1 MEKSKAKRMRILIL
15 GINYYPEPTSVSPF
29 TTGLAEHLVDEGHFV
44 QVVTA
49 FPYYP
54 EWRIW
59 KEYRGRIT
67 QKEVRHGVHI
77 RRVLHFVPRRPSSLV
92 HRLLHDFSFTFAAFL
107 AGLSAGKCDIV
118 YCSCPP
124 PALAIAAYLLS
135 RLRRV
140 PYTIKLTDLASDAAL
155 ATGIMQEGRL
165 ARIARFM
172 EDFVYRN
179 AESVFC
185 LCEAFIISLTKRGI
199 PSVKLH
205 VIPDWA
211 DTENIRPIFGDGR
224 FRATHGIR
232 PGQFLAL
239 HTGNMGKKQDLLN
252 VVRAAELTR
261 HDKELVWVIVGQ
273 GEERKLIETEIANRD
288 LANIRLLPLQPA
300 DALCQMYAAADLL
313 VLNQKAAVKDAV
325 IPSKLLAYMSAGRPV
340 LAAVS
345 AASET
350 ARLVHQ
356 AKCGLIVSPENAAAL
371 AKGAASLRANPS
383 LRQAMG
389 MNGRS
394 YVDNNFTKLGVLRA
408 YDEYF
413 GSNLKPRAITQSSTK
428 NTLITAPKQP
438 EANSGNVSSPS

>member
-1 MEKSKAKRMRILIL
+1 MRILIL

-29 TTGLAEHLVDEGHFV
+29 TTGLAEHLVAKGHSV
-44 QVVTA
+44 RVVTA

-77 RRVLHFVPRRPSSLV
+77 RRVLHFVPRRPSSLI

-107 AGLSAGKCDIV
+107 AGLTAGKFDIV

-135 RLRRV
+135 GLRRV
-140 PYTIKLTDLASDAAL
+140 PYAIKLTDLASEAAL
-155 ATGIMQEGRL
+155 ATGIIREGRL

-179 AESVFC
+179 AESIFC
-185 LCEAFIISLTKRGI
+185 LCKAFVTSLTKRGI
-199 PSVKLH
+199 SPVKLH
-205 VIPDWA
+205 TISDWA
-211 DTENIRPIFGDGR
+211 DTENIRPISSDGA
-224 FRATHGIR
+224 FRAAHGIR

-261 HDKELVWVIVGQ
+261 DDSELVWVIVGQ
-273 GEERKLIETEIANRD
+273 GEERNLIESEIARKK
-288 LANIRLLPLQPA
+288 LANVRLLPLQPK
-300 DALCQMYAAADLL
+300 DTLCQMYAAADLL

-325 IPSKLLAYMSAGRPV
+325 IPSKLLTYMAAGRPV
-340 LAAVS
+340 LAAVN
-345 AASET
+345 AGSET
-350 ARLVHQ
+350 ARLVHT
-356 AKCGLIVSPENAAAL
+356 AKCGLIVLPEDAAAL
-371 AKGAASLRANPS
+371 ARGAASLRANPS
-383 LRQAMG
+383 LSEAMG
-389 MNGRS
+389 ANGRS
-394 YVDNNFTKLGVLRA
+394 HVDHNFTKLHVLKT
-408 YDEYF
+408 YEEYF
-413 GSNLKPRAITQSSTK
+413 GSNLKPRAITQLGAKNTHTTAPEQPEPKSENVSVSST
-428 NTLITAPKQP
+428 
-438 EANSGNVSSPS
+438 VD

>member
-1 MEKSKAKRMRILIL
+1 MRILIL

-29 TTGLAEHLVDEGHFV
+29 TTGLAEHLADEGHFV

-59 KEYRGRIT
+59 REYRGRIT

-92 HRLLHDFSFTFAAFL
+92 HRLLHDFSFAVAAFL
-107 AGLSAGKCDIV
+107 AGLSAGKLDII

-135 RLRRV
+135 RLGRV

-172 EDFVYRN
+172 ENFVYRN

-211 DTENIRPIFGDGR
+211 DTENIRPVSGDGS
-224 FRATHGIR
+224 FRVANGIR

-261 HDKELVWVIVGQ
+261 HDKDLVWVIVGQ
-273 GEERKLIETEIANRD
+273 GEERKLIETEIAKRD

-300 DALCQMYAAADLL
+300 LALCQMYAAADLL

-340 LAAVS
+340 LAAAS

-350 ARLVHQ
+350 ARLVQQ
-356 AKCGLIVSPENAAAL
+356 AKCGLIVQPENAAAL
-371 AKGAASLRANPS
+371 AEGAASLRANPS
-383 LRQAMG
+383 LRQEMG
-389 MNGRS
+389 LNGRS
-394 YVDNNFTKLGVLRA
+394 YVDNNFTKLHVLRA

-413 GSNLKPRAITQSSTK
+413 GSNLKPPTISESSTK
-428 NTLITAPKQP
+428 NTLITVPKQP
-438 EANSGNVSSPS
+438 EADSGNVSAPS

>member
-1 MEKSKAKRMRILIL
+1 MRILIL

-67 QKEVRHGVHI
+67 QKEVRHGVLI

-107 AGLSAGKCDIV
+107 AGLSAGRCDIV

-165 ARIARFM
+165 ARIARFI

-185 LCEAFIISLTKRGI
+185 LCEAFIISLTKRAI
-199 PSVKLH
+199 PSMKLH

-211 DTENIRPIFGDGR
+211 DTENIRPISGGGG
-224 FRATHGIR
+224 FRAAHGIR

-261 HDKELVWVIVGQ
+261 HDDGLVWVIVGQ
-273 GEERKLIETEIANRD
+273 GEERKLIETEIVKRG
-288 LANIRLLPLQPA
+288 LANIRLFPLQPA

-325 IPSKLLAYMSAGRPV
+325 IPSKLLTYMSAGRPV

-345 AASET
+345 AASEA

-371 AKGAASLRANPS
+371 AEGAASLRANPS
-383 LRQAMG
+383 LCQAMG
-389 MNGRS
+389 VNGRS
-394 YVDNNFTKLGVLRA
+394 YVDNHFTKSRVLRA

-413 GSNLKPRAITQSSTK
+413 GSNLKPRAITQSNAK